1 MDHNSRIQAL
11 NDLIAHGLTQA
22 DAMKAFGERTD
33 EGAAAFIRAARQSEE
48 EGQMEV
54 DDLPLV
60 SRSEDGY
67 YVNVW
72 LHVSTETAR
81 KEYRP

>member
-33 EGAAAFIRAARQSEE
+33 EGLQHSSGPLDRARRKARWRWTTCLS
-48 EGQMEV
+48 
-54 DDLPLV
+54 
-60 SRSEDGY
+60 
-67 YVNVW
+67 
-72 LHVSTETAR
+72 
-81 KEYRP
+81 